1 MYTKLFSI
9 IFLVLGITYISDA
22 QTTWNNPGNINN
34 NYLDFAHTQKTWND
48 IQLAPGVYEWE
59 LRTIKNN
66 NKPGKVNLDITV
78 LKSGSSGTKRVD
90 KKLSPGRVDKG
101 QFNVTRYRTNSS
113 YGKVKVHIGRAA
125 YNTNVNYEIKLR
137 RVGALPAHLDQS
149 ASSCNYSKLGSKTG
163 NVIGNTV
170 GKYKA
175 TKVACKNTVQVKV
188 KKTGGK
194 ARTTILVY
202 KASSKNGNY
211 YLADSMEFS
220 KGTQKNYTKTVTI
233 PNANGKWIKVELKNR
248 SAANTFK
255 YNLNIVQ

>member
-1 MYTKLFSI
+1 MYTKLFSFI
-9 IFLVLGITYISDA
+9 ALVLGVSLTVSA

-48 IQLAPGVYEWE
+48 IQLMPGVYEWE

-78 LKSGSSGTKRVD
+78 LKSGSSGSKRVD

-101 QFNVTRYRTNSS
+101 QFSVTRYRTNSS

-149 ASSCNYSKLGSKTG
+149 ASSCNYSNLGSKKG

-170 GKYKA
+170 GTFKA
-175 TKVACKNTVQVKV
+175 TKVACKNSVDVRV
-188 KKTGGK
+188 KKTDGK

-202 KASSKNGNY
+202 KAHSKNGNY
-211 YLADSMEFS
+211 TLAGSKEFPNG
-220 KGTQKNYTKTVTI
+220 KQKNYSKVITV
-233 PNANGKWIKVELKNR
+233 PNANGKWIKVEVKNR
-248 SAANTFK
+248 SAANSFK
-255 YNLNIVQ
+255 YNLDITQ